1 MYKKHN
7 VRHFLP
13 SGRQIA
19 INAMVIKRP
28 ASALTRDAL
37 DAHGENTEMS
47 LEEKMKRIQDSQDIF
62 ILSNSF
68 QLYLFFK

>member
-7 VRHFLP
+7 VRHFLL

-47 LEEKMKRIQDSQDIF
+47 LEEENEEDPAVAGHI
-62 ILSNSF
+62 
-68 QLYLFFK
+68 YLV

>member
-7 VRHFLP
+7 VRHFLL

-28 ASALTRDAL
+28 ASALTQSAL
-37 DAHGENTEMS
+37 DAHGENIEMP
-47 LEEKMKRIQDSQDIF
+47 LEEKMKKIQQSQDIF
-62 ILSNSF
+62 VL
-68 QLYLFFK
+68 